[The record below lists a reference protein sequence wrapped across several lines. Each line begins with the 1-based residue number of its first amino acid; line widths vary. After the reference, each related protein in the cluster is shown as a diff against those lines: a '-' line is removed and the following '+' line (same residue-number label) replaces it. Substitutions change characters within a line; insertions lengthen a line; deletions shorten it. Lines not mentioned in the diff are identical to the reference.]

1 MLFQEFL
8 YAFTMTPGVAQRGLI
23 KIHKVSD
30 DDDAVFEGVRKVLDD
45 DDAMLEGVRK
55 VFDNGAV
62 KDGIFSNEFNELNSL
77 LVIIKYSYVHV

>member
-1 MLFQEFL
+1 M
-8 YAFTMTPGVAQRGLI
+8 MMPC
-23 KIHKVSD
+23 
-30 DDDAVFEGVRKVLDD
+30 FEGVRKVFDD

-62 KDGIFSNEFNELNSL
+62 KDGIFSNELNSLSISL